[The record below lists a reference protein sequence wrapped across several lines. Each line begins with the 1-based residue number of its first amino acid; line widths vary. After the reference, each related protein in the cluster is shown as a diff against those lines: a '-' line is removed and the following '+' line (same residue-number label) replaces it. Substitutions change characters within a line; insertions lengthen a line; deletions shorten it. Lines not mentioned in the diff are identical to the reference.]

1 MALWGLEF
9 MTPSAW
15 AKRFPSRAER
25 MLQARN
31 PTAEYKK
38 ELQMKLGETPDP
50 PPTPDVAPA
59 APALKELNQAIER
72 ASKAWS
78 RTQLIDAMR
87 SVKYWTEQVE
97 QAAKI
102 VDLI

>member
-15 AKRFPSRAER
+15 GKRFPGRLPKASSLEAITAPDRRA
-25 MLQARN
+25 
-31 PTAEYKK
+31 PPS
-38 ELQMKLGETPDP
+38 TPE
-50 PPTPDVAPA
+50 VAPA
-59 APALKELNQAIER
+59 LPALKELNQAIER
-72 ASKAWS
+72 AAKAWN

-87 SVKYWTEQVE
+87 SVKYWTQQVE

-102 VDLI
+102 VDLT